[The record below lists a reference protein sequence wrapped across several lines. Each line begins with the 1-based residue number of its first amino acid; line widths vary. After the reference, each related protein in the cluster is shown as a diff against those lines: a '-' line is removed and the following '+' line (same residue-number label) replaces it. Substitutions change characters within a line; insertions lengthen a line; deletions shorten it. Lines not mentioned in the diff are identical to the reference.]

1 MIILIY
7 LVLALSIIFMTI
19 PLYTKNSG
27 CYKIR
32 KGMNFSG
39 IWFLKMFLK
48 KQLPF
53 KVKVIFDESFQVET
67 LGVQKI
73 FGIGDLLHHN
83 NSDRYGF
90 IYEGDKTFGIYS
102 YQYRDGKL
110 TPWVKLGDVKTDEP
124 FYINFRL
131 STNSKYKIGRY
142 LYPYFE
148 QDGDDEK
155 GAPHTM
161 KLHMEFLKESTDL
174 ILKSFDLKK

>member
-1 MIILIY
+1 MVILI
-7 LVLALSIIFMTI
+7 LILSFGFLSTF
-19 PLYTKNSG
+19 LFRKNSG
-27 CYKIR
+27 IYKIR

-39 IWFLKMFLK
+39 IWIMKMFFI
-48 KQLPF
+48 KQSPF
-53 KVKVIFDESFQVET
+53 KVKVVFYESCEVKT

-90 IYEGDKTFGIYS
+90 IYEDDKTFGIYS

-124 FYINFRL
+124 FYINFSL

-148 QDGDDEK
+148 QDGDAEK

-161 KLHMEFLKESTDL
+161 KLHMEFLKESTDSN
-174 ILKSFDLKK
+174 LKSFDLKK

>member
-1 MIILIY
+1 MVILI
-7 LVLALSIIFMTI
+7 LILILSFGFLSTFLFI
-19 PLYTKNSG
+19 KNSG
-27 CYKIR
+27 LYKIR

-39 IWFLKMFLK
+39 IWLLKMFFI
-48 KQLPF
+48 KQSPF
-53 KVKVIFDESFQVET
+53 KVKVIFYESCEVET

-110 TPWVKLGDVKTDEP
+110 IPWKKLGDVKTDEP
-124 FYINFRL
+124 FYINFSL

-161 KLHMEFLKESTDL
+161 KLHMKFLEISDNSD
-174 ILKSFDLKK
+174 IKSFDLKK

>member
-1 MIILIY
+1 
-7 LVLALSIIFMTI
+7 
-19 PLYTKNSG
+19 
-27 CYKIR
+27 
-32 KGMNFSG
+32 
-39 IWFLKMFLK
+39 MFFI
-48 KQLPF
+48 KQSPF
-53 KVKVIFDESFQVET
+53 KVRVIFYESCEVET

-110 TPWVKLGDVKTDEP
+110 TPWTKLGDVKTDEP
-124 FYINFRL
+124 FYINFSL

-161 KLHMEFLKESTDL
+161 KLHMKFLEISDNSD
-174 ILKSFDLKK
+174 IKSFDLKK